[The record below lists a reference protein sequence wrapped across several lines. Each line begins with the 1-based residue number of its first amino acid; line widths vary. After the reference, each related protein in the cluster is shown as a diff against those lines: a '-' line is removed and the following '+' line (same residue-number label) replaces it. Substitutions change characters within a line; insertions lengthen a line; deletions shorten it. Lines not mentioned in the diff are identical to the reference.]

1 MNFLFGKKM
10 TATQIQKDIDSEIDS
25 AIKKGDVRADV
36 GESKEEEKEKNSK
49 KMSVMENFLKKY
61 PVKTY
66 QEGEKMKG
74 EVIQIDNNAVYIDL
88 DKIGTGIVYGKEI
101 RDGFGDNKKK
111 LGIGDEISATIID
124 LENEEG
130 YIELSI
136 KEALKEEIWKNLN
149 KKRDDRDV
157 FNCKIVD
164 VNKGGLMLEVNGI
177 IGFMPVSQL
186 TAEHYP
192 RVDDGDKNKIYE
204 ILKTYI
210 GTDMKVCVIDLSEEE
225 EKLILSEKEAYKDE
239 EKEAISEFK
248 VGDIVEG
255 EISGVVDFGA
265 FVKFFSPSKKGHIN
279 EKEMLEGLVHI
290 SQLDW
295 KLIEDP
301 REIVKVGDKVKVKI
315 ISIDDTRIS
324 LSMRDLKTDPWLKV
338 GKEYK
343 VGDVVEGTV
352 NKINH
357 FGAFVYLNKDIHGLA
372 HISEFISQF
381 PSKNIDE
388 IIKVEEIYKWEITS
402 LEPIEHRMG
411 LKFLKKGEE
420 SKMNNSVEKEEVKDE
435 DVKDGEEGR
444 KVVKNKKTKKKISK
458 VKKAK
463 KTVKKVVS
471 IKSSKSA
478 KAKVGKRKETKK
490 E

>member
-1 MNFLFGKKM
+1 M
-10 TATQIQKDIDSEIDS
+10 TANQTQKDIDSEIDS
-25 AIKKGDVRADV
+25 AIDKGSVECDVDAKNEKKDKGKN
-36 GESKEEEKEKNSK
+36 ETEKKL
-49 KMSVMENFLKKY
+49 SVMEEFLLKH
-61 PVKTY
+61 PLKTY
-66 QEGEKMKG
+66 QEGQKIKG

-88 DKIGTGIVYGKEI
+88 DRIGTGVVYGKEI
-101 RDGFGDNKKK
+101 KDGFGDNKKK

-136 KEALKEEIWKNLN
+136 KEALKEEIWKNLK

-164 VNKGGLMLEVNGI
+164 VNKGGLMLEVNGV

-210 GTDMKVCVIDLSEEE
+210 GTDMKVCVIDLDDEE

-265 FVKFFSPSKKGHIN
+265 FVKFFSPSKKGQVD

-295 KLIEDP
+295 KLIENP

-338 GKEYK
+338 AKEYK

-381 PSKNIDE
+381 PNKNIDE
-388 IIKVEEIYKWEITS
+388 IIKVEEVYKWEITS

-411 LKFLKKGEE
+411 LKFLKKGEIAKGE
-420 SKMNNSVEKEEVKDE
+420 EKKEEKKEKKAKTKKVKKA
-435 DVKDGEEGR
+435 VK
-444 KVVKNKKTKKKISK
+444 KVAKKTEAKKEVKKSVKKTATKKVATKKKPLKTKKK
-458 VKKAK
+458 
-463 KTVKKVVS
+463 
-471 IKSSKSA
+471 
-478 KAKVGKRKETKK
+478 
-490 E
+490 

>member
-1 MNFLFGKKM
+1 M
-10 TATQIQKDIDSEIDS
+10 TATQTQKDIDSEIDS
-25 AIKKGDVRADV
+25 AISKSDEKNSPK
-36 GESKEEEKEKNSK
+36 ESKEEEKKKNNEEEAEE
-49 KMSVMENFLKKY
+49 KMSVMEKYLQKY
-61 PVKTY
+61 PLKTY

-88 DKIGTGIVYGKEI
+88 DKIGTGVVYGKEI
-101 RDGFGDNKKK
+101 KDGFGDNKKK
-111 LGIGDEISATIID
+111 LGIGDEISATVID

-136 KEALKEEIWKNLN
+136 KEALKEEIWKNLRT
-149 KKRDDRDV
+149 KRDGKEV

-164 VNKGGLMLEVNGI
+164 VNKGGLMLEINGV

-210 GTDMKVCVIDLSEEE
+210 NTDMKVCVIDVEEEE

-265 FVKFFSPSKKGHIN
+265 FVKFFSPSKKDSVD

-343 VGDVVEGTV
+343 TGNVVEGTV

-381 PSKNIDE
+381 PNKNIDE
-388 IIKVEEIYKWEITS
+388 IIKAGEAYKWEITS

-411 LKFLKKGEE
+411 LKFIKKGEV
-420 SKMNNSVEKEEVKDE
+420 SKKEEKGTEKEKKDS
-435 DVKDGEEGR
+435 
-444 KVVKNKKTKKKISK
+444 KKTKTKE
-458 VKKAK
+458 VKKEKKAVK
-463 KTVKKVVS
+463 KTVKKAT
-471 IKSSKSA
+471 A
-478 KAKVGKRKETKK
+478 KKKTKK
-490 E
+490 PAKKNVAKKTASNETSKIKKATKKKKL